1 MNELPAVRQ
10 RLDKWLWH
18 ARIVKSRTLAQKL
31 IEAGSVRVNSA
42 RTTKPDARVGLD
54 DVLTIGI
61 LNQVRTVR
69 IAGVS
74 DRRGPAKEAERLYEV
89 LAFSGRAVD

>member
-1 MNELPAVRQ
+1 MRKCSQYITIFVEIKASRILPCG
-10 RLDKWLWH
+10 
-18 ARIVKSRTLAQKL
+18 TL
-31 IEAGSVRVNSA
+31 NSA
-42 RTTKPDARVGLD
+42 RTTKPDARVGPD

-61 LNQVRTVR
+61 FNQVRTVR
-69 IAGVS
+69 IAGLS